1 MEGRVQKERYKVEI
15 MTNREKFIKSYSS
28 LISLLY
34 DLTGDIE
41 EEKDYSKIEESF
53 PLLNDV
59 TTVLKRMGDS
69 IVLDTVEQNVK
80 IEGPIS

>member
-1 MEGRVQKERYKVEI
+1 

-80 IEGPIS
+80 IEGEEEQ